1 MSLYNFLELR
11 SWMKNQTAMDRS
23 SEMLKDEEKW
33 TLDKVEEMGNGEGEE
48 GGGGEGR
55 GEGRGGE
62 GGGEG
67 GGGGGGGGGGEVD
80 CRSWRLIG
88 PVL

>member
-1 MSLYNFLELR
+1 MSLYNFLELT
-11 SWMKNQTAMDRS
+11 SWM
-23 SEMLKDEEKW
+23 E
-33 TLDKVEEMGNGEGEE
+33 KVEEIGNGEGEE
-48 GGGGEGR
+48 GGGGECS
-55 GEGRGGE
+55 GE

-67 GGGGGGGGGGEVD
+67 GGGEGGGGGGGGGEVD